1 MGGRQEP
8 QGRLH
13 AVRDLSGTPAQAC
26 SNPPSPPIIVS
37 SSPLAALLTTALP
50 QPYSVPIS
58 SPVTNREKDQVQS
71 FLLFR
76 EQVHDGPFY
85 TATRSYNTVTS
96 SGATTPRAYGQ
107 EQINQRYGVNS
118 KGSLDP
124 FTAVDM
130 PSSRMKRPERAL
142 PDFGDRPFCAF
153 PPLPLSP
160 HPPKGPPLCASQHCL
175 WVACRYLTDAGSAA
189 THLFPPEL
197 HATLNDQ
204 DHPGGAAALAK
215 NKSRKKKTMTLSK
228 VTTLRTAEEIF
239 NMPDIEGETPEDKQ
253 KKLLE
258 QLAQLDENAGED
270 EEGFDLDDEQGYEEE
285 MDEVYDDEDGGD
297 YDAELYFD
305 GGDGDDMDEGGGDDG
320 VY

>member
-1 MGGRQEP
+1 MSRGGRGGFRGGKKSNVPWEEDKN
-8 QGRLH
+8 LK
-13 AVRDLSGTPAQAC
+13 VDYTP
-26 SNPPSPPIIVS
+26 SETFPP
-37 SSPLAALLTTALP
+37 
-50 QPYSVPIS
+50 YNVPIAN
-58 SPVTNREKDQVQS
+58 PVTNREKDQVRS

-85 TATRSYNTVTS
+85 TATRSYNSFTA

-118 KGSLDP
+118 KGTVDP

-130 PSSRMKRPERAL
+130 PTSRMKRPERAL
-142 PDFGDRPFCAF
+142 PDFGDRPF
-153 PPLPLSP
+153 S
-160 HPPKGPPLCASQHCL
+160 
-175 WVACRYLTDAGSAA
+175 

-197 HATLNDQ
+197 HITLNDE
-204 DHPGGAAALAK
+204 DHPGGATK

-239 NMPDIEGETPEDKQ
+239 HMPDIEGETAEDKQ

-258 QLAQLDENAGED
+258 QLAQLDENAAED

-305 GGDGDDMDEGGGDDG
+305 GGDNDDMDDGGGDDG